1 MKIHPSSSWSKDEI
15 FNYLDR
21 ATTPIRVSCNDDDGY
36 PVICSL
42 WFFHQD
48 GVLWAASHR
57 SAHIIKL
64 LRRNPKIGFEVATNE
79 YPYHGVRGKADIT
92 LLEDISENILEKVID
107 KYLQGSNKKLSSW
120 LLSRK
125 KDEYAI
131 KICPISL
138 NSWDFSKRMV
148 REE

>member
-1 MKIHPSSSWSKDEI
+1 MRVHSSSAWSKDEI
-15 FNYLDR
+15 FKYLDS
-21 ATTPIRVSCNDDDGY
+21 ADTPIRISCNDRDDY

-42 WFFHQD
+42 WFIHQD

-57 SAHIIKL
+57 NSHIIKTL
-64 LRRNPKIGFEVATNE
+64 GNNPRIGFEVATNE
-79 YPYHGVRGKADIT
+79 YPYHGVRGKANIT
-92 LLEDISENILEKVID
+92 LLEDNSTNILEKVID

-120 LLSRK
+120 LVSRK

-131 KICPISL
+131 KICPVSI

-148 REE
+148 PKQ